1 MRARR
6 GAAVLLVGAVLAA
19 AVPAAACFGTR
30 LRVGVPPGRAWAL
43 AAYATGYYVE
53 EKAGVEPEFVRVKDP
68 AAALGE
74 GRVDLVLVPA
84 GGPAP
89 SGAVARPAGEVPGLG
104 RIQYWVREA
113 VLEDL
118 RYFLVDRALGRVGEL
133 FGSRAYA
140 DAASGDEPPRRAAR
154 KAVLDAL

>member
-1 MRARR
+1 MRTRR
-6 GAAVLLVGAVLAA
+6 GAAVLLMGAVLAA
-19 AVPAAACFGTR
+19 AGPAAACFGTR
-30 LRVGVPPGRAWAL
+30 LRVGVPPGRLWAL

-53 EKAGVEPEFVRVKDP
+53 EKAGVEPEFVRVEDP

-74 GRVDLVLVPA
+74 VRVDLVLVPA
-84 GGPAP
+84 GTPTP

-104 RIQYWVREA
+104 GIQYWVREA

-133 FGSRAYA
+133 FGSNAYA
-140 DAASGDEPPRRAAR
+140 RAAAGGGDPQKAAR
-154 KAVLDAL
+154 NAVLDAL

>member
-1 MRARR
+1 MRARQ
-6 GAAVLLVGAVLAA
+6 GAALLLAGAVLAA

-30 LRVGVPPGRAWAL
+30 LRVGVPPGRGWAL

-53 EKAGVEPEFVRVKDP
+53 EKAGVEPEFVPADDP
-68 AAALGE
+68 AAALAE
-74 GRVDLVLVPA
+74 ERVDLVLAPA
-84 GGPAP
+84 GGPTP
-89 SGAVARPAGEVPGLG
+89 PGAVARPVGQVPGLG

-140 DAASGDEPPRRAAR
+140 RALAGQEPPRRAAR
-154 KAVLDAL
+154 RAVLDAL